1 MIFKHSKIRANMLSS
16 SFALG
21 LASSIALFS
30 SSSFAVSPVAVETIE
45 QARLDSALSVHGTLY
60 GKQDVKLTSSV
71 AGRLTFVATPGQYVS
86 KNDVLAKI
94 DLLPLQL
101 NKAKQEVMLERA
113 KINLTFQKQE
123 LARLNRLAKTNSA
136 AATQVDQAQNLHDL
150 TLTDIKLAEIEL
162 KVIEDQLSR
171 AILKAPFSGVVSER
185 FERAGSE
192 INRAQPVISLVD
204 INNLEVRLY
213 VPVKYLKYL
222 SLGNELQLSAG
233 QLDDPQQ
240 ALATV
245 TAVIP
250 ATDPRAQSFEVRADI
265 ATDEAQSWASGQLV
279 DVVVPLSSNTEELIV
294 SRDALILR
302 QQGVHIVKIQDDNT
316 ALHVPV
322 IVGKGQGN
330 KVAIRAKD
338 LGILNVGDRIAV
350 RGAETLAQ
358 GQEVEI
364 QPAL

>member
-1 MIFKHSKIRANMLSS
+1 MIFQHSKIRNSVLSS

-21 LASSIALFS
+21 IASSIALFS
-30 SSSFAVSPVAVETIE
+30 ASSFAVSPVAVEAIE
-45 QARLDSALSVHGTLY
+45 QAKLESTLSVHGTLY
-60 GKQDVKLTSSV
+60 GKQDVKLTSGV

-86 KNDVLAKI
+86 ENDVLAKI

-123 LARLNRLAKTNSA
+123 LARLTRLAKTNSA

-162 KVIEDQLSR
+162 KVIADQLSR
-171 AILKAPFSGVVSER
+171 AVLKAPFSGVVSER

-192 INRAQPVISLVD
+192 INRAQPLVSLVD

-233 QLDDPQQ
+233 QLDNPQQ
-240 ALATV
+240 ARATV

-265 ATDEAQSWASGQLV
+265 AQSDAQSWASGQLV
-279 DVVVPLSSNTEELIV
+279 DVIVPLNSSDDELIV

-302 QQGVHIVKIQDDNT
+302 QQGVHIVKILDDNT
-316 ALHVPV
+316 AQHVPV

-338 LGILNVGDRIAV
+338 STSLKAGDKIAI
-350 RGAETLAQ
+350 RGAEMLAQ
-358 GQEVEI
+358 GQTVEI